1 MRRTLCLLL
10 FLPLAALAQSSD
22 DISFQR
28 TFLLRN
34 ASGTAANP
42 GPVPHHP
49 HLVVNGDWSVYF
61 EGAAFLTS
69 VSETGPA
76 VQEHDTFST
85 NWLAGAVQRS
95 IGSRGLVLFRVRGS
109 LEPLTIREEGYPQL
123 FQRISPASGGPLVDA
138 MRASGGVLI
147 EGSRIP
153 HDLIEPALADLDAV
167 G

>member
-76 VQEHDTFST
+76 VQEHDTF
-85 NWLAGAVQRS
+85 GMPRRS
-95 IGSRGLVLFRVRGS
+95 VTRHPRR
-109 LEPLTIREEGYPQL
+109 
-123 FQRISPASGGPLVDA
+123 
-138 MRASGGVLI
+138 RASL
-147 EGSRIP
+147 
-153 HDLIEPALADLDAV
+153 PADAFENPSQ
-167 G
+167 